1 MFYFYPKLIYSG
13 GQRKKIPFHL
23 RLGYG
28 STRNQQ
34 SSTKSSKENT
44 VNRSVG
50 IIGHVSSSVG
60 GGVGIPSSIDRG
72 PGSEGRG
79 LVTDRVGKVTGRNV
93 KSPSRNKSNPSNK
106 TSNRLAE
113 KNEKNRQQIRHQIE
127 KEPEDKDVQ
136 NSTAINISDIAALQK
151 QATQKATITVE
162 ELREQ
167 QRVLAEQALIIQ
179 KVIDGFPY
187 NSCFLAVVILI
198 AHCRLSFIVV

>member
-1 MFYFYPKLIYSG
+1 MEAI
-13 GQRKKIPFHL
+13 RKEIPFHL

-44 VNRSVG
+44 VGRTVG
-50 IIGHVSSSVG
+50 IIGHVPSSVG

-72 PGSEGRG
+72 PGSESRG
-79 LVTDRVGKVTGRNV
+79 LVTDRVGKVTGRNI
-93 KSPSRNKSNPSNK
+93 KSPSRNKSSPSNK
-106 TSNRLAE
+106 SSNRLAE

-136 NSTAINISDIAALQK
+136 NSTAINISDVAALQK
-151 QATQKATITVE
+151 QATQKPTITVE

-179 KVIDGFPY
+179 KVIDRFPCNY
-187 NSCFLAVVILI
+187 FLA
-198 AHCRLSFIVV
+198 IVVVMFYWMILAMT

>member
-1 MFYFYPKLIYSG
+1 MEAIEKM
-13 GQRKKIPFHL
+13 PFHL

-44 VNRSVG
+44 VGRSVG
-50 IIGHVSSSVG
+50 IIGHVSSNV
-60 GGVGIPSSIDRG
+60 GGVGIPSSIERG

-79 LVTDRVGKVTGRNV
+79 LVTDRVGKVTGRNL

-113 KNEKNRQQIRHQIE
+113 KNEKNRQQIRPQIE
-127 KEPEDKDVQ
+127 KEPEDKDIQ
-136 NSTAINISDIAALQK
+136 TSTGINISDIAALQK
-151 QATQKATITVE
+151 QSTQKATITVE

-187 NSCFLAVVILI
+187 NF
-198 AHCRLSFIVV
+198 